1 MNSCLPEKE
10 GIISFI
16 REMQLGAEERRKGE
30 VKGGVLFLRWGKGM
44 HGRQK
49 KRPLPQKAR
58 RPGYP
63 GRLAFFKSGK

>member
-1 MNSCLPEKE
+1 MNSCLQKKAD
-10 GIISFI
+10 IINCI
-16 REMQLGAEERRKGE
+16 REMLLGAEERRKGE

-58 RPGYP
+58 RPG
-63 GRLAFFKSGK
+63 